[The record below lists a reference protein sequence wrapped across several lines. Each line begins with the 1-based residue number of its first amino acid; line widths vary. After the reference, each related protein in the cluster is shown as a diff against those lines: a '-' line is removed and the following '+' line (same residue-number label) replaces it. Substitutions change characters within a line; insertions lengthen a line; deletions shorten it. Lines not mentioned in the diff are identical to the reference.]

1 MITAQVNCEKLR
13 SYVTSSLKDHICPA
27 RKASEETVRNIV
39 DGGKLGAGKTRK
51 VSEAVQLV
59 RLESHHFL
67 TTGGS
72 SEMSESGVKMC
83 LDILSSV

>member
-1 MITAQVNCEKLR
+1 MRE
-13 SYVTSSLKDHICPA
+13 
-27 RKASEETVRNIV
+27 
-39 DGGKLGAGKTRK
+39 KTRK
-51 VSEAVQLV
+51 ALEVVRLV

-83 LDILSSV
+83 LDILSNV